1 MPEEYNN
8 ETGNQPVKHRKR
20 HLSKKGI
27 AVLAGGFIL
36 ITGGIFKINHHRN
49 YETPLELDSSVS
61 YLITHDD
68 TVTILGYSSSD
79 LVKEIDFLD
88 CASSVYTKLHSIDLD
103 IYDMGLDRISIDEMD
118 EKYIDDLI
126 KKYTRLKR
134 GDLKTPSPE
143 AIEFYNVVN
152 ELISYREA
160 LTEER
165 FIKGIDT
172 INIFSDIVFNSTI
185 KDTLHEEM
193 DYFSISSNLTD
204 STSKDLEIHYITP
217 SNMDF
222 KLEVSY
228 FCDLEYFK
236 DSLNKLNTMKDNY
249 YNGTNTNIKSI
260 IKQEYNTIQFIKT
273 CIYNEYKIN
282 NGVISQY
289 ENHNEVKQKVKV
301 K

>member
-1 MPEEYNN
+1 MPEETSK
-8 ETGNQPVKHRKR
+8 ETGNKPVKHRKR

-36 ITGGIFKINHHRN
+36 ITGGLFKLNHHKN
-49 YETPLELDSSVS
+49 YETPLEIDSSIS
-61 YLITHDD
+61 YLVTHDD
-68 TVTILGYSSSD
+68 TVTIISYAPSD
-79 LVKEIDFLD
+79 LVDEIDFLD
-88 CASSVYTKLHSIDLD
+88 CASSVYGKLHSIDLD
-103 IYDMGLDRISIDEMD
+103 SYDMGLDRVSIDTMD
-118 EKYIDDLI
+118 ETRVDYLI
-126 KKYTRLKR
+126 ERYTRLKR

-165 FIKGIDT
+165 FINGVDS
-172 INIFSDIVFNSTI
+172 INTFSNIVFNSTI
-185 KDTLHEEM
+185 RDTLSDDM

-204 STSKDLEIHYITP
+204 YTASDLDIHYVTA

-222 KLEVSY
+222 PLEVSY

-236 DSLNKLNTMKDNY
+236 DSLNKLNLLKSDYTNGVKGDIKD
-249 YNGTNTNIKSI
+249 I
-260 IKQEYNTIQFIKT
+260 IKQEYKTIQFIKT
-273 CIYNEYKIN
+273 CIFNDYKIS

-289 ENHNEVKQKVKV
+289 DNHSEVKQKVKV